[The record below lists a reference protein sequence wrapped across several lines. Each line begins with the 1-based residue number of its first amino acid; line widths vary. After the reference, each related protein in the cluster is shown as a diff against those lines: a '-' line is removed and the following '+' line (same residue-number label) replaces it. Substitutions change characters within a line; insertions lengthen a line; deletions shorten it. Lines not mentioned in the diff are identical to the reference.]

1 MARFIATPNTT
12 TTLVA
17 ITTNYSANPNETIL
31 ADTAGGPIT
40 VTIPSSTSAV
50 IGSRISIVD
59 PAGTFGTYNCVVGTT
74 TSITKIAALNEN
86 LTLNVPYTSVE
97 LLYSGAS
104 YGWVILKS

>member
-1 MARFIATPNTT
+1 MGRFIATPTTT

-40 VTIPSSTSAV
+40 VTIPASTSAV
-50 IGSRISIVD
+50 IGSRINIVD
-59 PAGTFGTYNCVVGTT
+59 PNGKWGQYNCIVGTT
-74 TSITKIAALNEN
+74 TSITKIASLNEN

-97 LLYSGAS
+97 LLYTGAS
-104 YGWVILKS
+104 YGWVLLNS